1 MAVTITKQSGDLVQT
16 IDTNFNIVF
25 SATTDTPIYDTSDPP
40 VQTGTATM
48 VSLTTSVSYNE
59 TDPVTQQQRVSAGS
73 GTSSATVSGEY
84 TQDTFPQCSMTYI
97 PRGSNTNESTPTT
110 ITNFDLDNVPVNPN
124 TIELLAMAGAS
135 SNIKNVTITVTGTDS
150 EDESTT
156 ETYTLRVEN
165 NLNKIKTYIKRVYP

>member
-1 MAVTITKQSGDLVQT
+1 MAVLITKQSGDLVQT
-16 IDTNFNIVF
+16 IDTNFSIVF

-59 TDPVTQQQRVSAGS
+59 QQRVSAGS
-73 GTSSATVSGEY
+73 GTSSATVSGQY

-150 EDESTT
+150 EGESTT

-165 NLNKIKTYIKRVYP
+165 NLNKINTYIKRVYP